1 MVVVNYNIIF
11 NNGIFNNWI
20 AYNDLSI
27 AIKIAPI
34 PSLAAQTSWA
44 GPSSPEVIAPFKF
57 TANELLW
64 VVFDQQPSTPSQM
77 EHRFGFPIR
86 LPSGS
91 SAPPILQKLLSCSPV
106 FTGCECRAWL
116 CWIHPRTPTQRHF
129 AGHLKCV
136 QSQESW
142 GPKVPRIQGNRDCS
156 GYLRRGECIF
166 QPHRESHRNET
177 FSVRSSSRCK
187 WRWLRE
193 GNRFWKSHH

>member
-1 MVVVNYNIIF
+1 MSRPLQSRGNR
-11 NNGIFNNWI
+11 
-20 AYNDLSI
+20 SI
-27 AIKIAPI
+27 QVY
-34 PSLAAQTSWA
+34 SQ
-44 GPSSPEVIAPFKF
+44 
-57 TANELLW
+57 W
-64 VVFDQQPSTPSQM
+64 VVMSCFWPATKYTISNGAQIWIPHQIALWLLCPS
-77 EHRFGFPIR
+77 
-86 LPSGS
+86 
-91 SAPPILQKLLSCSPV
+91 ILQKLLSCSPV